1 MLDRGKNGKVIIYLD
16 QFAVSNMLDAKEG
29 SLWHDIRLIILE
41 KVTEGKLLCPLSIEH
56 TFETSQKTRGNACL
70 HELFY
75 QNISNNYT
83 FRDFSSIVANQINI
97 LIRKYCK
104 TSIDTFLCLKYL
116 NLSDDKTYFNINKE
130 FGSLKKK
137 SNDDYKLHN
146 KICRDGGIRN
156 ILIKSGEIGRINLL
170 KIMESKNIDSFIGN
184 IKQTINLISKGELN
198 NRDLNP
204 IVCKLLGYH
213 HFTKNELVSL
223 ANELE
228 RNGYENIA
236 SLYIHNKLLY
246 LSAVNGSKMDFN
258 DQIDIDR
265 ISIGLP
271 YSDYLFCDFKHKKEI
286 LQLQLDKKYNTQIFT
301 AKTDDLESFLD
312 IISK

>member
-1 MLDRGKNGKVIIYLD
+1 MLNRGKNDKVIIYLD

-29 SLWHDIRLIILE
+29 ALWHDIRLIILK
-41 KVTEGKLLCPLSIEH
+41 KVAEGKLLCPLSIEH
-56 TFETSQKTRGNACL
+56 TFETSQKTRDNASL

-75 QNISNNYT
+75 QSISGNCT
-83 FRDFSSIVANQINI
+83 FRDFSSVVANQINI
-97 LIRKYCK
+97 LIRKNCK
-104 TSIDTFLCLKYL
+104 TSINTFSCPIYL
-116 NLSDDKTYFNINKE
+116 NLSDDTTYFNINNE
-130 FGSLKKK
+130 FGLFKEK
-137 SNDDYKLHN
+137 SCSDYKLYN
-146 KICRDGGIRN
+146 DKYRDKR
-156 ILIKSGEIGRINLL
+156 ILDILKKHGEIGRINLL
-170 KIMESKNIDSFIGN
+170 KIMESKNIDSFVGN

-204 IVCKLLGYH
+204 IVCKLLDYH
-213 HFTKNELVSL
+213 HFTENELVSL

-286 LQLQLDKKYNTQIFT
+286 LQLQLDKKYNTQVFT